1 MSLVLYNP
9 LGGNQADVPQLPA
22 TWVTIH
28 QSATATSMTAGAIT
42 YATTHLVGSAATYT
56 LSGGVRITGTL
67 VAEGARLI
75 VGDPTGDFLR
85 SRTTGVSNV
94 INEAGETVT
103 QVASMVTSA
112 TAAAVVGATAFVG
125 GVFYNL
131 YRTYRPVKPPE
142 VQQEVQEV
150 ADDYEFVIC
159 DIRPLSSTTPVETP
173 VVEPS
178 IPEAKAEPEPEP
190 EIQPAKSIPT
200 KSFKKK

>member
-1 MSLVLYNP
+1 MSNISLVLYNP
-9 LGGNQADVPQLPA
+9 IGGQTDVPQLPA

-28 QSATATSMTAGAIT
+28 QSATATSMTAGALT

-67 VAEGARLI
+67 VAEGTRLL
-75 VGDPTGDFLR
+75 VGDPAGDFLR
-85 SRTTGVSNV
+85 SRTTGVSNI

-103 QVASMVTSA
+103 HVASIVTSA
-112 TAAAVVGATAFVG
+112 TAAAVVGATAFMG

-131 YRTYRPVKPPE
+131 YRTYRPIKPPE

-159 DIRPLSSTTPVETP
+159 DIRPLSSATTVETP
-173 VVEPS
+173 VVETS
-178 IPEAKAEPEPEP
+178 IPEPEPEP
-190 EIQPAKSIPT
+190 EIQPAKSTPT
-200 KSFKKK
+200 KPFKKK